1 MLYKLMLLGRVTG
14 LALGSL
20 AFLTFQATALAHEA
34 KSSAAKPQTIAKSSS
49 AHSSIAVHLPP
60 QTQQELARVRSAI
73 MKYHDVDTAIADGY
87 VDINVVLP
95 GQGRHFLKESIL
107 DATFEIGQP
116 EILVYAS
123 DPRTKRLRLVA
134 VEYAVPLKLSA
145 TAPEGFTGDNDKWMA
160 AKEYGLW
167 TLHVWP
173 FMDNPNGVFAH
184 SNAVAKN

>member
-1 MLYKLMLLGRVTG
+1 MLYKLVLLGRVTS
-14 LALGSL
+14 LALGGL
-20 AFLTFQATALAHEA
+20 AFVTFQAVALAHEA

-49 AHSSIAVHLPP
+49 AHTAVVAHLLP
-60 QTQQELARVRSAI
+60 QTQQELARVRSATV
-73 MKYHDVDTAIADGY
+73 KYDDVDAAIADGY
-87 VDINVVLP
+87 ADINVVLP

-107 DATFEIGQP
+107 DATFEIRQP
-116 EILVYAS
+116 EILVYAP

-145 TAPEGFTGDNDKWMA
+145 TAPEGFTGDSDKWMV

-184 SNAVAKN
+184 SNTVAAK